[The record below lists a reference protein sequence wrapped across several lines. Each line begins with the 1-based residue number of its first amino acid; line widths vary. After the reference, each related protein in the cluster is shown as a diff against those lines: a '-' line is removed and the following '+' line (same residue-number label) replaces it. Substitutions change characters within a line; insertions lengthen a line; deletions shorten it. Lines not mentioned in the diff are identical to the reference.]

1 MLPADAAKAPPVMTT
16 DLPGQLI
23 AEPALRRRD
32 PHPGPHRRRRT
43 EMRLRAP
50 VGFGLS
56 DERRYRPTTVAWAA
70 LRHRRLPFLN
80 TKPALQ
86 PIPHARHVLTTRIF
100 RSCQGRTTCV
110 ICCPLSKPRR
120 RSTPYLS
127 AGAPSASYVLN
138 RDPGCGIAVSVDP
151 GESQFY
157 RRRICEERGEDFE
170 WDYLV
175 VPREEIVRAT
185 FALFDERASA
195 IKDDRPSSGQVE

>member
-1 MLPADAAKAPPVMTT
+1 MRDLLPVVESPPTF
-16 DLPGQLI
+16 DS
-23 AEPALRRRD
+23 
-32 PHPGPHRRRRT
+32 
-43 EMRLRAP
+43 
-50 VGFGLS
+50 F
-56 DERRYRPTTVAWAA
+56 
-70 LRHRRLPFLN
+70 F
-80 TKPALQ
+80 
-86 PIPHARHVLTTRIF
+86 
-100 RSCQGRTTCV
+100 
-110 ICCPLSKPRR
+110 
-120 RSTPYLS
+120 S

-138 RDPGCGIAVSVDP
+138 RDPRRGIAVSVDP